1 MGLCELLLFKPPHI
15 NLSLSKMHLLQALH
29 FFKWLADIV
38 IYLPCMTCSFKIC
51 IHCGIKPINGRTKQ
65 RKGKWVRDEVWGAI
79 AKTSSHLR
87 GHVET
92 YFSRSFLKIYMYVEE
107 IQMEWPS
114 NRESN
119 DPTRYL
125 SSPNKTFRARNGLNL
140 NEFLAKCVPW
150 NAPPTTTT
158 LNNSGH
164 C

>member
-1 MGLCELLLFKPPHI
+1 MGGLNRE
-15 NLSLSKMHLLQALH
+15 
-29 FFKWLADIV
+29 
-38 IYLPCMTCSFKIC
+38 
-51 IHCGIKPINGRTKQ
+51 RE
-65 RKGKWVRDEVWGAI
+65 RKWVRDEVWGAI

-107 IQMEWPS
+107 IQMESPS

-140 NEFLAKCVPW
+140 NEFLA
-150 NAPPTTTT
+150 
-158 LNNSGH
+158 
-164 C
+164 